1 MPLAGDARSACAT
14 LAGMKAYVL
23 RAEAHGMALEL
34 REKSQPQPSPSQL
47 LVKIRAAS
55 LNRGELIS
63 GHGLIKA
70 GTEKPAGMDAAGEV
84 AGTGERVMGRL
95 PGAFAEFGV
104 MDKQDAIAVP
114 PTLSWEEAAAT
125 PITFLVVYDMLVQQG
140 NLKAGEWLLVTGA
153 SAGVGVAAL
162 QAGKALG
169 AKVIGTSG
177 SQQKLH
183 VLKQQGLDVAIAT
196 RKPDF
201 HDAVMKATDGKGV
214 NLVVNNVG
222 GTVFAECVR
231 SMAYEGRLATV
242 GYLDGSMK
250 SEIDL
255 EALHSKRLKLF
266 GVSNKLRTAPQRAAT
281 VEGFKKDFLPLFA
294 SGKLKPLVDK
304 VFSFDELPKAKDY
317 MESNSAV
324 GKIVVRV

>member
-1 MPLAGDARSACAT
+1 
-14 LAGMKAYVL
+14 MKAYVL
-23 RAEAHGMALEL
+23 RAEADGMALEL
-34 REKSQPQPSPSQL
+34 REKSQPEPGPAQL
-47 LVKIRAAS
+47 LVRVRAAS
-55 LNRGELIS
+55 LNRGELIR
-63 GHGLIKA
+63 GHGLVKP
-70 GTEKPAGMDAAGEV
+70 GSEKPAGMDAAGEV
-84 AGTGERVMGRL
+84 VGTNERVMGRL
-95 PGAFAEFGV
+95 PGAFAEYGV

-114 PTLSWEEAAAT
+114 ANLSWEEAAAV

-140 NLKAGEWLLVTGA
+140 NLKAGEWLLVAGV

-169 AKVIGTSG
+169 ARVIGTSG
-177 SQQKLH
+177 SAEKLKR
-183 VLKQQGLDVAIAT
+183 LQTLGLDVPINT

-231 SMAYEGRLATV
+231 SMSYEGRLATV

-255 EALHSKRLKLF
+255 EALHSKRLRVF

-281 VEGFKKDFLPLFA
+281 VEGFKRDFLPLFA
-294 SGKLKPLVDK
+294 SGKLKPLIDRVYDFK
-304 VFSFDELPKAKDY
+304 DLPQAKNH
-317 MESNSAV
+317 MESNAAV
-324 GKIVVRV
+324 GKIVVRL

>member
-1 MPLAGDARSACAT
+1 
-14 LAGMKAYVL
+14 MKAYVL
-23 RAEAHGMALEL
+23 RSESHGNVLEL
-34 REKSQPQPSPSQL
+34 REAPEPKPSASQL
-47 LVKIRAAS
+47 LVRVRAAS
-55 LNRGELIS
+55 LNRGELIR
-63 GHGLIKA
+63 GHGLIKP

-84 AGTGERVMGRL
+84 VGTGERVMGRL
-95 PGAFAEFGV
+95 PGAFAEYGA
-104 MDKQDAIAVP
+104 MDKQDAIPVP
-114 PTLSWEEAAAT
+114 STLSWEEAAAV

-140 NLKAGEWLLVTGA
+140 NLKSGEWLLVTGV

-169 AKVIGTSG
+169 ARVIGTSG
-177 SQQKLH
+177 SAAKLET
-183 VLKQQGLDVAIAT
+183 LKKHGLDVAINT

-231 SMAYEGRLATV
+231 CLGYEGRLATV

-255 EALHSKRLKLF
+255 DALHSKRLKLF

-294 SGKLKPLVDK
+294 SSKLKPLIDRTYDFK
-304 VFSFDELPKAKDY
+304 DLPRAKDY
-317 MESNSAV
+317 MESNAAV
-324 GKIVVRV
+324 GKIVIKL

>member
-1 MPLAGDARSACAT
+1 
-14 LAGMKAYVL
+14 MKAYVL
-23 RAEAHGMALEL
+23 RAESHGNVLEL
-34 REKSQPQPSPSQL
+34 REAPEPRPSASQL
-47 LVKIRAAS
+47 LVRVRAAS
-55 LNRGELIS
+55 LNRGELIR
-63 GHGLIKA
+63 GHGLIKP

-84 AGTGERVMGRL
+84 VGTGERVMGRL
-95 PGAFAEFGV
+95 PGAFAEYGA
-104 MDKQDAIAVP
+104 MDKQDAIPVP
-114 PTLSWEEAAAT
+114 STLSWEEAAAV

-140 NLKAGEWLLVTGA
+140 NLRSGEWLLVTGV

-169 AKVIGTSG
+169 ARVIGTSG
-177 SQQKLH
+177 SAAKLTK
-183 VLKQQGLDVAIAT
+183 LSALGLDVAITT

-222 GTVFAECVR
+222 GTVFAECLR
-231 SMAYEGRLATV
+231 CLGYEGRLATV

-255 EALHSKRLKLF
+255 DALHSKRLKLF

-281 VEGFKKDFLPLFA
+281 VEGFKRDFLPLFA
-294 SGKLKPLVDK
+294 SGKLKPLIDRSYDFK
-304 VFSFDELPKAKDY
+304 DLPKAKDY
-317 MESNSAV
+317 MESNAAV
-324 GKIVVRV
+324 GKIVIKL

>member
-1 MPLAGDARSACAT
+1 
-14 LAGMKAYVL
+14 MKAYVL
-23 RAEAHGMALEL
+23 RADAHGMALEL
-34 REKSQPQPSPSQL
+34 REKPQPQPSPTQI

-63 GHGLIKA
+63 GHGLIKP
-70 GTEKPAGMDAAGEV
+70 GTEKPPGRDAAGEV
-84 AGTGERVMGRL
+84 VGTGERVMGRL

-104 MDKQDAIAVP
+104 MDKQDAIAIP

-140 NLKAGEWLLVTGA
+140 NLKAGEWLLVTGV

-177 SQQKLH
+177 SADKLKK
-183 VLKQQGLDVAIAT
+183 LKALGLDGAIAT

-222 GTVFAECVR
+222 GTVFAECIR

-266 GVSNKLRTAPQRAAT
+266 GVSNKLRTAEQRSLT
-281 VEGFKKDFLPLFA
+281 VQGFTRDWLPLFA
-294 SGKLKPLVDK
+294 GGKLKPLIDK
-304 VFSFDELPKAKDY
+304 VYDFSDLPKAKDY
-317 MESNSAV
+317 MESDSQV
-324 GKIVVRV
+324 GKLVVR

>member
-1 MPLAGDARSACAT
+1 
-14 LAGMKAYVL
+14 MKAYVL
-23 RAEAHGMALEL
+23 KSEANGNVLEL
-34 REKSQPQPSPSQL
+34 REKPTPQPSPTQL

-55 LNRGELIS
+55 LNRGELIA
-63 GHGLIKA
+63 GHGLIKP

-84 AGTGERVMGRL
+84 VGTGERVMGRL
-95 PGAFAEFGV
+95 PGAFAEYGV
-104 MDKQDAIAVP
+104 MDKQDAIP
-114 PTLSWEEAAAT
+114 IPSTLSFEQAAAV

-140 NLKAGEWLLVTGA
+140 GLKAGEWLLVTGV

-177 SQQKLH
+177 SQQKLDA
-183 VLKQQGLDVAIAT
+183 LKKHGLDVAICT

-222 GTVFAECVR
+222 GTVFAECLR

-255 EALHSKRLKLF
+255 DALHSKRFKLF

-281 VEGFKKDFLPLFA
+281 VEGFKRDFLPLFA

-304 VFSFDELPKAKDY
+304 VYSFDELPKAKDH
-317 MESNSAV
+317 MESNAAV
-324 GKIVVRV
+324 GKIVVKL

>member
-1 MPLAGDARSACAT
+1 MPPDDDARSACAT

-34 REKSQPQPSPSQL
+34 REKSQPEPSPSQL

-63 GHGLIKA
+63 GHGLIKP

-84 AGTGERVMGRL
+84 VGTGERVMGRL

-104 MDKQDAIAVP
+104 MDKQDAIPIP
-114 PTLSWEEAAAT
+114 PTLSFEEAAAV

-140 NLKAGEWLLVTGA
+140 SLKAGEWLLVTGV

-162 QAGKALG
+162 QAAKALG

-177 SQQKLH
+177 SKEKLER
-183 VLKQQGLDVAIAT
+183 LKALGPHGPIAS

-201 HDAVMKATDGKGV
+201 HDAVMRATDGKGV

-222 GTVFAECVR
+222 GTVFPECIR
-231 SMAYEGRLATV
+231 CLAYEGRLATV
-242 GYLDGSMK
+242 GYLDGVMK
-250 SEIDL
+250 SELDL
-255 EALHSKRLKLF
+255 DALHSKRLKLF
-266 GVSNKLRTAPQRAAT
+266 GVSNKLRTAAQRAAT
-281 VEGFKKDFLPLFA
+281 VEGFKRDFLPLFA
-294 SGKLKPLVDK
+294 SGKVKPLINRVYD
-304 VFSFDELPKAKDY
+304 FNDLPKAKEY
-317 MESNSAV
+317 MESDANV
-324 GKIVVRV
+324 GKIVVRL

>member
-1 MPLAGDARSACAT
+1 
-14 LAGMKAYVL
+14 MKAYVL
-23 RAEAHGMALEL
+23 RAEADGMALEL
-34 REKSQPQPSPSQL
+34 REKSRPEPGPAQL
-47 LVKIRAAS
+47 LVRVRAAS
-55 LNRGELIS
+55 LNRGELIR
-63 GHGLIKA
+63 GHGLIKP

-84 AGTGERVMGRL
+84 VGSGERVMGRL
-95 PGAFAEFGV
+95 PGAFAEYGL
-104 MDKQDAIAVP
+104 MDKQDAIPVP
-114 PTLSWEEAAAT
+114 ANLSWEEAAAV

-140 NLKAGEWLLVTGA
+140 GLKAGEWLLVTGV

-177 SQQKLH
+177 SQQKLDA
-183 VLKQQGLDVAIAT
+183 LKKHGLDVAIAS

-201 HDAVMKATDGKGV
+201 CDTVMKATDGKGV

-222 GTVFAECVR
+222 GTVFAECIR
-231 SMAYEGRLATV
+231 CMAYEGRLATV
-242 GYLDGSMK
+242 GYLDGSMR

-281 VEGFKKDFLPLFA
+281 VEGFRKDFLPLFA
-294 SGKLKPLVDK
+294 SGKLKPLVDR
-304 VFSFDELPKAKDY
+304 VYPFDKLPEAKQF
-317 MESNSAV
+317 MESNAQV
-324 GKIVVRV
+324 GKIVIRL